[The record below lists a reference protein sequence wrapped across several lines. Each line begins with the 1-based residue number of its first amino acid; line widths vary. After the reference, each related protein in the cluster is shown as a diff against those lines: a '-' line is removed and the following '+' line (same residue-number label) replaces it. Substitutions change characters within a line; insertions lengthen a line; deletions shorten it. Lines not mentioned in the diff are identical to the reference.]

1 MARRFPKGKQLPA
14 HFVHADNT
22 LATERYED
30 VYEYH
35 QPGAITGV
43 EHENAHTWTF
53 ATANGFRL
61 RVQVLSE
68 RIIRVRYSQTAT
80 FDPARSYAVCAKFNP
95 THLDGYQFDENDEA
109 YLIGSHMLRVQIQKA
124 DARVTFLN
132 SLSEIVCQ
140 ESLPMTVTR
149 TILEGTHDVKVSM
162 NAPIGETYYGL
173 GDKSGD
179 LELRG
184 NYYVNYNTDAFAYGK
199 DTDPL
204 YRTIP
209 FYYGLT
215 PNKLG
220 YGIFFDNT
228 YRSHFDF
235 AQADPALTTFSA
247 DGGEV
252 DYYFIYGP
260 DLTDVGRQYTDITGT
275 AELPAHWTM
284 GFHQCRWSYYPEQ
297 RVHQIAEGF
306 RSRNIPCD
314 AIYLDIDYMDAFR
327 CFTWN
332 KKFFPDPA
340 RMIGELKAQGFHTV
354 VMIDPGIKID
364 EEYFV
369 YQDGAAKDYFCRRAG
384 GERMEGPVWPPECV
398 WPDYTRPEV
407 RTWWGK
413 LYNELYN
420 IQGVSGFWNDMN
432 EPAVFKVNT
441 KTFPDNV
448 MHDFEGRGATHARVH
463 NVYGM
468 QMVRATRDGL
478 AELQQYKR
486 PFVITRAAY
495 SGTQRYSACWTG
507 DNVAS
512 WDHLRIANRQ
522 CQRMSISGYSF
533 IGTDIGGFVDPPT
546 GELMVR
552 WLQLG
557 AFHPLYRVHSMGN
570 NVDGA
575 SEVDVDALNAINS
588 SDARLDQEPWV
599 YGDTYTDQ
607 ARAAIEFRYR
617 LLPYLY
623 TAFQQYSATGTPV
636 LRSLVF
642 ADQQDETAAGRENE
656 FMVGN
661 DLIAA
666 PVVKAGQKTKQIYLP
681 KGNWYDFHRSK
692 AHVGGGIFRYKVD
705 ADKAPLFARAGS
717 TIPLYNVRQHT
728 GEAVETLTLRLFY
741 SKSDHTSHLY
751 EDAGE
756 GYAYKANQ
764 YRAASYAWS
773 GSEGALQISTSGD
786 FEPTYKNTLLELA
799 GFPKGTNRVTAD
811 GQALR
816 VEKVDGRLVVA
827 LPVGV
832 HRVVVG

>member
-1 MARRFPKGKQLPA
+1 MARKFPKGKHLPA

-30 VYEYH
+30 VYDYH
-35 QPGAITGV
+35 QPGAVVAV
-43 EHENAHTWTF
+43 EHENAHTWTL

-61 RVQVLSE
+61 RVQVLTE
-68 RIIRVRYSQTAT
+68 RIIRVRYAQSAD
-80 FDPARSYAVCAKFNP
+80 FDPARSYAIAKDFHP
-95 THLDGYQFDENDEA
+95 IRLDTYTFEENDEA

-124 DARVTFLN
+124 DARVTFRN
-132 SLSEIVCQ
+132 SLGAVIAQ

-149 TILEGTHDVKVSM
+149 TILEGTHDVKVSLS
-162 NAPIGETYYGL
+162 APVGETYYGL

-184 NYYVNYNTDAFAYGK
+184 NYHVNYNTDAFAYGK

-215 PNKLG
+215 PGKLG
-220 YGIFFDNT
+220 YGIFFDNS

-252 DYYFIYGP
+252 DYYFMYGP
-260 DLTDVGRQYTDITGT
+260 DLTDVGRQYAALTGT
-275 AELPAHWTM
+275 AELPAHWTL
-284 GFHQCRWSYYPEQ
+284 GFHQCRWSYYPEA
-297 RVHQIAEGF
+297 RVHQIADGF
-306 RSRNIPCD
+306 RSRAIPCD
-314 AIYLDIDYMDAFR
+314 AIYLDIDYMDEFR

-332 KKFFPDPA
+332 KDFFPEPA
-340 RMIGELKAQGFHTV
+340 EMIAKLREQGFHTV

-384 GERMEGPVWPPECV
+384 GERMEGPVWPPACV

-407 RTWWGK
+407 RAWWGK
-413 LYNELYN
+413 LYNELYK

-432 EPAVFKVNT
+432 EPAVFKINT
-441 KTFPDNV
+441 KTFPDHV
-448 MHDFEGRGATHARVH
+448 MHGFEGRGATHARAH

-478 AELQQYKR
+478 AELQPDKR

-512 WDHLRIANRQ
+512 WEHLRIANRQ

-546 GELMVR
+546 GELLVR

-575 SEVDVDALNAINS
+575 SEVDVDAVNAANQ
-588 SDARLDQEPWV
+588 SDTDRNDQEPWV
-599 YGDTYTDQ
+599 YGAENTEL
-607 ARAAIEFRYR
+607 ARAAINFRYR
-617 LLPYLY
+617 LLPCLY
-623 TAFQQYSATGTPV
+623 TAFQHYTETGTPV
-636 LRSLVF
+636 LRSLIF
-642 ADQQDETAAGRENE
+642 ADQQDDTAAGRENE
-656 FMVGN
+656 FLVGN
-661 DLIAA
+661 DLVAA

-681 KGNWYDFHRSK
+681 KGDWYDFHRSK
-692 AHVGGGIFRYKVD
+692 AYAGGGLFRYKVE
-705 ADKAPLFARAGS
+705 ADKSPLFARAGS
-717 TIPLYNVRQHT
+717 TVPLYNVRQHT
-728 GEAVETLTLRLFY
+728 GEPVETLTLRLFHGTDDY
-741 SKSDHTSHLY
+741 TSQLY
-751 EDAGE
+751 EDGGE
-756 GYAYKANQ
+756 GYAYRSNQ
-764 YRAASYAWS
+764 YRQTTFAWS
-773 GSEGALQISTSGD
+773 GAERTLQISRQGD
-786 FEPTYKNTLLELA
+786 FEPAYRQLVLQLV
-799 GFPKGTNRVTAD
+799 GFPKATRTIRVDGTEVVV
-811 GQALR
+811 QQ
-816 VEKVDGRLVVA
+816 VDGRLVA
-827 LPVGV
+827 ELPLQA
-832 HRVVVG
+832 HRVVL